1 MGVAQSRG
9 REMNLS
15 DTELIQRLVAFGAV
29 AVLLGLP
36 ACIRAWKLWHAKK
49 DPAAN
54 DSSYRQYNNGRW

>member
-1 MGVAQSRG
+1 
-9 REMNLS
+9 MNLS
-15 DTELIQRLVAFGAV
+15 DSELIQLLIAFGIV

-36 ACIRAWKLWHAKK
+36 ACIRVWKLWHTK

>member
-1 MGVAQSRG
+1 
-9 REMNLS
+9 MNLS